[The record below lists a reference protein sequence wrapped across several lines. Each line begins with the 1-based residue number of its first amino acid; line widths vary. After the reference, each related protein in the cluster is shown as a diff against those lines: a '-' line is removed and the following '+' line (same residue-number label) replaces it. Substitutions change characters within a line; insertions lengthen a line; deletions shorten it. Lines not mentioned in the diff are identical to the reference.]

1 MTVAAFCK
9 DSRVRSALTGSRPD
23 AASGIL
29 QDFFNQYGYADCSV
43 AELLALAD
51 LSARCGDSEVARTAL
66 RQVVQSGR
74 RLHLAYYKLGRM
86 DAAAKDFAAAAENFR
101 AGTAADPSFAYNW
114 MGAARALAELGRKEE
129 ACVFA
134 ERFVAFGVRPHSDSE
149 LTALADLGDFLFDAG
164 DRRRSLTL
172 YEPVV
177 KFGANKPRDAVRLA
191 ETFIAQGDF
200 DAAMRVLEAQ
210 GKRGRLDPWG
220 RRALAV
226 CCSHAGEH
234 ARAVELALAVAQSDP
249 ANRGFVVTYR
259 DVLARTHDVAVM
271 RDALARHAALIGPGG
286 AAELTARIML
296 AESDI
301 EGAASCLV
309 AEDFEYQSRRY
320 HLCLETAYAA
330 LGAGLLDLAVA
341 LGGRLAGV
349 APNDT
354 FVKLLRIDSY
364 FRQQMWEQGGD
375 ILAGMAGEE
384 LEKPHVVLKCFE
396 YASFVGDIPLAETLR
411 ERLETMEL
419 PNRQFML
426 PVFRYL
432 AERGRWDELM
442 DRALSW
448 LDAQMSYAQIGYVL
462 FRAAKHTG
470 RHQDI
475 LDAIEALEGWEGR
488 ADLVRLRANLEYDRA
503 ETLPTIERL
512 ARDPTIAGNDML
524 RRKLEIK
531 REVLARAMAHAS
543 RRAIFL
549 CTDRNYL
556 AATFVALHSLS
567 RVTDRDG
574 TDFFIVLDDALVDV
588 AERGAAAFR
597 RAGFSVAIVPA
608 SSVVASAE
616 KLYPAYGL
624 FTSGHVLSSAAYYRI
639 YFAKYLAGLNVYE
652 RAVYVD
658 SDVLVRGTLDPLFAS
673 DLGGR
678 PLAARLEPM
687 RPEVRRAIALHRLQD
702 DRYFNSGVLLFDLR
716 HERLAANLD
725 GAVAAIMD
733 DAVTLLFHDQCALNL
748 GFRNDFADLDERW
761 NSVVTEPTLLADVP
775 GDAAI
780 LHFLDR
786 PKPWSAAHGGEA
798 AMLWFEHW
806 RETAAFI
813 GENTAVELFALIAD

>member
-1 MTVAAFCK
+1 M
-9 DSRVRSALTGSRPD
+9 
-23 AASGIL
+23 

-396 YASFVGDIPLAETLR
+396 YASFVGDIPLARNAARAPRNHGVAEPPVHAAGIPLSR
-411 ERLETMEL
+411 RAWPLGRVDGPRAEL
-419 PNRQFML
+419 ARC
-426 PVFRYL
+426 
-432 AERGRWDELM
+432 ADELRT
-442 DRALSW
+442 D
-448 LDAQMSYAQIGYVL
+448 
-462 FRAAKHTG
+462 
-470 RHQDI
+470 
-475 LDAIEALEGWEGR
+475 
-488 ADLVRLRANLEYDRA
+488 RLRAV
-503 ETLPTIERL
+503 P
-512 ARDPTIAGNDML
+512 
-524 RRKLEIK
+524 RRQ
-531 REVLARAMAHAS
+531 AYGPAS
-543 RRAIFL
+543 G
-549 CTDRNYL
+549 
-556 AATFVALHSLS
+556 HSGC
-567 RVTDRDG
+567 D
-574 TDFFIVLDDALVDV
+574 
-588 AERGAAAFR
+588 RGA
-597 RAGFSVAIVPA
+597 G
-608 SSVVASAE
+608 
-616 KLYPAYGL
+616 G
-624 FTSGHVLSSAAYYRI
+624 
-639 YFAKYLAGLNVYE
+639 
-652 RAVYVD
+652 
-658 SDVLVRGTLDPLFAS
+658 
-673 DLGGR
+673 LGGARR
-678 PLAARLEPM
+678 PGAPAGQPGI
-687 RPEVRRAIALHRLQD
+687 RPRR
-702 DRYFNSGVLLFDLR
+702 
-716 HERLAANLD
+716 
-725 GAVAAIMD
+725 
-733 DAVTLLFHDQCALNL
+733 
-748 GFRNDFADLDERW
+748 
-761 NSVVTEPTLLADVP
+761 
-775 GDAAI
+775 DAA
-780 LHFLDR
+780 HYR
-786 PKPWSAAHGGEA
+786 APCA
-798 AMLWFEHW
+798 
-806 RETAAFI
+806 
-813 GENTAVELFALIAD
+813 